1 MEEKVKVIIY
11 GLGVI
16 GGNIAKA
23 LLEKKGIEID
33 GVVDIDPKKAGK
45 DVGEIL
51 QLSEKIGIVVSNNSR
66 EVFKNS
72 KAKAVIHT
80 TSSYLPQVF
89 PQIVECIEAGLNVVS
104 TCEELSFPFKR
115 HPKLAQQIDAIA
127 KKHQVTVVGTGIN
140 PGYLMD
146 TLPIALTAPCLD
158 VKSIKV
164 TRMMNSARRR
174 IPFQKKVGTGLT
186 PEEFKKYID
195 EKIITG
201 HVGLLESINM
211 IASSL
216 GWSLDEAKELPP
228 EPVVADK
235 EVETPL
241 CKVTSGKVL
250 GLKSIAYAKMNG
262 KEVIRLN
269 FIAYAGVE
277 EEFDEVIIEGN
288 PNIHQKIIGGVH
300 GDIGTTATAI
310 NTIPKAINAPPG
322 LFTMKDL
329 PVPSAT
335 PMDMRIYIK
344 ECP

>member
-1 MEEKVKVIIY
+1 MEEKIKVIIY

-23 LLEKKGIEID
+23 LLEKKGIEIA
-33 GVVDIDPKKAGK
+33 GVIDIDPKKIGK
-45 DVGEIL
+45 DMGEIL
-51 QLSEKIGIVVSNNSR
+51 QLPEKTGVIISDKSK
-66 EVFKNS
+66 EVFNNS

-80 TSSYLPQVF
+80 TFSYLPQVL
-89 PQIVECIEAGLNVVS
+89 PQIIECIEAGLNVIS

-115 HPKLAQQIDAIA
+115 YPKLAQQIDALA

-146 TLPIALTAPCLD
+146 TLPLSLTAPCLD
-158 VKSIKV
+158 VKSIKA

-186 PEEFKKYID
+186 QEEFKKHIE

-211 IASSL
+211 IADGL
-216 GWSLDEAKELPP
+216 GWKLQEIKELPP
-228 EPVVADK
+228 EPVIAEK

-241 CKVTSGKVL
+241 CKVTPGKVL
-250 GLKSIAYAKMNG
+250 GLKSIAYGKMNG
-262 KEVIRLN
+262 KEVIKLS

-277 EEFDEVIIEGN
+277 EEYDEIIIEGK

-300 GDIGTTATAI
+300 GDIGAIATTI
-310 NTIPKAINAPPG
+310 NTIPKAINASPG
-322 LFTMKDL
+322 LYTMKDL
-329 PVPSAT
+329 PLPSAT
-335 PMDMRIYIK
+335 PMDMRVYIK
-344 ECP
+344 D